1 MLVFALAG
9 VLGLGILL
17 IFVALASGGSVD
29 PVQARLTQLG
39 NLQAR
44 NLEELELQQPFAD
57 RTVRPLI
64 ARLSRI
70 GTRMSSASSSDTA
83 EKRLAMAGNPGD
95 LKVTDWMGVKI
106 LVAFIAGVVFFL
118 VFGAL
123 LIKGEWTNAT
133 TLLERALFLGLGCA
147 IGFMVPEFW
156 LGNKIKARQAVILK
170 MIPDCLDLLTIS
182 VRAGLGFDAAL
193 AKVVEKM
200 PGPLS
205 DEFRRALAEVR
216 VGKTRREALRDIVPR
231 TQVQPLSNFIG
242 AIIQAEQLG
251 VSISKVLQV
260 QSEQLRIERRQ
271 RAEEMAAKAPIKMLF
286 PLVGC
291 IFPSL
296 FIVILGP
303 AMISLMLAFSGG
315 ALP

>member
-1 MLVFALAG
+1 MLFPIVIAA
-9 VLGLGILL
+9 VAAIAILL
-17 IFVALASGGSVD
+17 IVVALSGPSAVD

-39 NLQAR
+39 SMQAR
-44 NLEELELQQPFAD
+44 NLEELELQQPFIE
-57 RTVRPLI
+57 RTLRPL
-64 ARLSRI
+64 ANRLSGGVSRV
-70 GTRMSSASSSDTA
+70 TSSSFSETT
-83 EKRLAMAGNPGD
+83 ERRLALAGNPGD
-95 LKVTDWMGVKI
+95 MRVADWLGIKAIGAIAGGILFFVLFFVLGLLDFPPFIDLI
-106 LVAFIAGVVFFL
+106 LVPI
-118 VFGAL
+118 GAL
-123 LIKGEWTNAT
+123 
-133 TLLERALFLGLGCA
+133 F
-147 IGFMVPEFW
+147 GFIVPEFW
-156 LGNKIKARQAVILK
+156 LGRKVRARQHAILL
-170 MIPDCLDLLTIS
+170 MIPDALDLLTIS

-193 AKVVEKM
+193 AKVVEKLQ
-200 PGPLS
+200 GPLT

-216 VGKTRREALRDIVPR
+216 VGKSRREALRDIVPR
-231 TQVQPLSNFIG
+231 TEVVPLTNFIG

-303 AMISLMLAFSGG
+303 AIILIVLN
-315 ALP
+315 LNV